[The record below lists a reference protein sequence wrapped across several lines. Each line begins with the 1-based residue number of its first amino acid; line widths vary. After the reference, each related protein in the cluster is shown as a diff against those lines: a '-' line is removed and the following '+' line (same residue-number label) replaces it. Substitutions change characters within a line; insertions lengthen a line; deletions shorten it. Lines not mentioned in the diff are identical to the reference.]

1 MKKETETTLFT
12 TEATPQKQHTTQTHS
27 ILIRCHFGPLLVFA
41 TCIGVRTLH
50 VTVAVRCSAVLF
62 FNINRPIRSSLLTM
76 TDTVV
81 CTVCKEVVQRREVAR
96 GKCLSCQGTAS
107 CSDGT
112 FRVRLTRALKSLKD
126 GNDPSIVDN
135 FSSLSSAEKTN
146 FKRLHHDKLGNHLIM
161 AIQQKVK
168 TTRRT
173 EIQQGAISR
182 GHMKD
187 EADLTAKYGHKPDQ
201 LAAIFANADSFTCPI
216 RACKMWADPDFH
228 TEWNF
233 TQFEESDE
241 TQTLATDDVERAAKK
256 QKTEQ
261 TEKAPPTEDELKE
274 LKSADLEK
282 LKELLAPIMEELNKY
297 EESVAKAT
305 QEEFEEYIPKKY
317 VLKMHQTKSRDLRQ
331 SGRGLM
337 YT

>member
-1 MKKETETTLFT
+1 MNNKTETTLFT
-12 TEATPQKQHTTQTHS
+12 TETTQQKQHTTQNHS

-76 TDTVV
+76 TDTVA
-81 CTVCKEVVQRREVAR
+81 CTVCKEVIQRREVLR
-96 GKCLSCQGTAS
+96 GRCLSCQGTAS

-126 GNDPSIVDN
+126 GSDPSIVDN
-135 FSSLSSAEKTN
+135 FHSLSPAEKTN

-168 TTRRT
+168 TTRRN
-173 EIQQGAISR
+173 EIQQGAISK

-187 EADLTAKYGHKPDQ
+187 EADLKEKYGHKPDQ

-216 RACKMWADPDFH
+216 RACKMWADPDIH

-261 TEKAPPTEDELKE
+261 TEKAPPTQDEA
-274 LKSADLEK
+274 KSTEK
-282 LKELLAPIMEELNKY
+282 CG
-297 EESVAKAT
+297 
-305 QEEFEEYIPKKY
+305 
-317 VLKMHQTKSRDLRQ
+317 
-331 SGRGLM
+331 SGKTERVV
-337 YT
+337 